1 MAFSSEGDDRTEHD
15 ELQRTAYHEAGHC
28 VIAVLCGAVAQHA
41 SIAPEED
48 NFYGRVDIQWPDRR
62 SLDDELSVILAGPV
76 AEMIYRAEPLHPGL
90 VAEWSLDWQQAWR
103 LVRPKAADDAQCLAM
118 LEQRT
123 AKLHRAM
130 STDRVWAAVAAV
142 QDLLAAHE
150 DIEHEQIED
159 EVRVWVH
166 DAHWGRI
173 SRD

>member
-28 VIAVLCGAVAQHA
+28 VMAVLCGAVAQHA

-103 LVRPKAADDAQCLAM
+103 LGATISRQFFVDG
-118 LEQRT
+118 
-123 AKLHRAM
+123 LHLFENITFISQLGRNG
-130 STDRVWAAVAAV
+130 
-142 QDLLAAHE
+142 
-150 DIEHEQIED
+150 DIE
-159 EVRVWVH
+159 
-166 DAHWGRI
+166 
-173 SRD
+173 